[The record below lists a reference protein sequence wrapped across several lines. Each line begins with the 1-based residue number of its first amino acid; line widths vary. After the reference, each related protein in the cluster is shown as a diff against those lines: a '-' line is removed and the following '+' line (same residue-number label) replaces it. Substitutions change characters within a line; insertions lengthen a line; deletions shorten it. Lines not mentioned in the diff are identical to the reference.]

1 MSIIQFDFNN
11 NTLVILIASII
22 WALNFR
28 STFKF
33 IDIHMD
39 SGSYPSLKFDPNLI
53 LMKNIL
59 SCFFIFGFIY
69 ERIISK
75 LSEIKEKKIVRNT
88 LGSMV
93 VFEIKES
100 KTKKDRIFG
109 SMLILNQLNNTKK
122 KIFFWLTNFLIM
134 VFVYFIEEMYFII
147 ANNHILDRLI
157 CPMRNLGVLITLLIF
172 SLIKSKGSLY
182 RHQFIPL
189 IIILI
194 LSISIIA
201 FNIIGIDRFKKIFR
215 LSFLLYLLSFVLM
228 GLEMVLVK
236 YLLDS
241 QFINIFIILTIKGF
255 IGTIIFIVINK
266 IYTKIQFF
274 NFFDKIL
281 CFEYEDMLEEY
292 ENGQK
297 SFYVI
302 STVMLQYVK
311 YFIIK
316 RFTEY
321 HLLSVVMITDIIF
334 FPLYCIERFL
344 VEKFSISTKS
354 TFYINAWLGLIN
366 SILMLI
372 FNEILECK
380 FWGLDTN
387 LKKNINKR
395 QEEELKRA
403 LNPIFSEDE
412 SLVVF

>member
-1 MSIIQFDFNN
+1 
-11 NTLVILIASII
+11 
-22 WALNFR
+22 
-28 STFKF
+28 
-33 IDIHMD
+33 MD

-281 CFEYEDMLEEY
+281 YFEYEDMLEEY

>member
-1 MSIIQFDFNN
+1 
-11 NTLVILIASII
+11 
-22 WALNFR
+22 
-28 STFKF
+28 
-33 IDIHMD
+33 MD

-69 ERIISK
+69 ERNISK
-75 LSEIKEKKIVRNT
+75 LSEIKEKNIVKNT
-88 LGSMV
+88 VGSMV

-109 SMLILNQLNNTKK
+109 SMLILNQLNNNTKK
-122 KIFFWLTNFLIM
+122 QIFFWLANFLII
-134 VFVYFIEEMYFII
+134 VILYFIEEMYFII

-182 RHQFIPL
+182 RHQSVPL

-215 LSFLLYLLSFVLM
+215 LSFLLYLLSFILM
-228 GLEMVLVK
+228 GLEMALVK

-241 QFINIFIILTIKGF
+241 QFINIFIILAIKGF
-255 IGTIIFIVINK
+255 IGTIIFIVING
-266 IYTKIQFF
+266 IYSKIQFF

-281 CFEYEDMLEEY
+281 YFEYEDMIEEY

-302 STVMLQYVK
+302 STVILQYVK

-334 FPLYCIERFL
+334 FPLYCIERFF
-344 VEKFSISTKS
+344 VEEFEISTKS
-354 TFYINAWLGLIN
+354 TFYINASLGIIN

-380 FWGLDTN
+380 FWGLNSN

-403 LNPIFSEDE
+403 LNPIFSEGE
-412 SLVVF
+412 SFVVF

>member
-1 MSIIQFDFNN
+1 
-11 NTLVILIASII
+11 
-22 WALNFR
+22 
-28 STFKF
+28 
-33 IDIHMD
+33 
-39 SGSYPSLKFDPNLI
+39 
-53 LMKNIL
+53 
-59 SCFFIFGFIY
+59 
-69 ERIISK
+69 
-75 LSEIKEKKIVRNT
+75 
-88 LGSMV
+88 MV

-281 CFEYEDMLEEY
+281 YFEYEDMLEEY